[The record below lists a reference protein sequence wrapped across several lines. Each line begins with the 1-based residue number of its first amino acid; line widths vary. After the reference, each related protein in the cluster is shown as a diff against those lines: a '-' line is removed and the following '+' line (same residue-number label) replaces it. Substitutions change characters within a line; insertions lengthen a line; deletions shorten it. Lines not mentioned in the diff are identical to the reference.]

1 MENYQTL
8 CSSCNGK
15 KNNKTDISIEEAI
28 EKGYTTKEIQDTLI
42 ILNQKKIEL
51 EKLQKEYDTINNK
64 FHSLLPKR
72 DKSEFI

>member
-51 EKLQKEYDTINNK
+51 EKLQKEYDAINNK